1 MFKNDFFFA
10 LNVDLS
16 DINNFTYAKSLK
28 LTKII
33 DKEVI
38 NKAIAKLK
46 TNKAFK
52 TNQILNRMLKTFRE
66 TMTKKLTLIF

>member
-1 MFKNDFFFA
+1 MRYKSLSNERKKNQLSKKISRLSRLRLNDIVATTLNEKVLMFKNSFFSFA

-33 DKEVI
+33 
-38 NKAIAKLK
+38 NK
-46 TNKAFK
+46 
-52 TNQILNRMLKTFRE
+52 
-66 TMTKKLTLIF
+66 